1 MTALGWP
8 LQIVALLFVP
18 LEVVQPALAI
28 GLLVLLALGER
39 MLDERPGRREL
50 MAVCA
55 IVAGVVGIAALA
67 PDRTTQHVHGVALV
81 LVLTLLAAAALVPFV
96 AHFLG
101 RSIANLTMIAAG
113 LAFAWGALATKLVA
127 DAASGDH
134 WLTAVLWGA
143 AAITASVVGLIAEMS
158 ALQQRAAI
166 LVAPVVFVAQ
176 TFVPVMLAPLILHE
190 SFLNSPLSGVPLVFC
205 LLVLLAGATTLARS
219 PALLALSGSR
229 ERELAQRLRE
239 EPQIGVVG
247 SGTPDSRDSRS
258 ATTSL
263 LTARAAPAEA
273 GSLTTTMSPVPGVRE
288 NAAPSR
294 RN

>member
-39 MLDERPGRREL
+39 MLGERPGRREL
-50 MAVCA
+50 TAVCA

-81 LVLTLLAAAALVPFV
+81 LVLTLLGAAALAPFV

-158 ALQQRAAI
+158 SLQQRAAI

-190 SFLNSPLSGVPLVFC
+190 SFLDSPLSGVPLVVC
-205 LLVLLAGATTLARS
+205 LLVLLTGATTLARS

-229 ERELAQRLRE
+229 ERELAQRLLE
-239 EPQIGVVG
+239 EPQLGVVG
-247 SGTPDSRDSRS
+247 SGTPDSRESRS

-263 LTARAAPAEA
+263 LTARDAPADA

-288 NAAPSR
+288 NAAPSPR
-294 RN
+294 Y

>member
-81 LVLTLLAAAALVPFV
+81 LVLTLLGAAALVPFA

>member
-1 MTALGWP
+1 
-8 LQIVALLFVP
+8 
-18 LEVVQPALAI
+18 LAI

-39 MLDERPGRREL
+39 MLGERPGRREL
-50 MAVCA
+50 TAVCA

-81 LVLTLLAAAALVPFV
+81 LVLTLLGAAALAPFV

-158 ALQQRAAI
+158 SLQQRAAI

-190 SFLNSPLSGVPLVFC
+190 SFLDSPLSGVPLVVC
-205 LLVLLAGATTLARS
+205 LLVLLTGATTLARS

-229 ERELAQRLRE
+229 ERELAQRLLE
-239 EPQIGVVG
+239 EPQLGVVG
-247 SGTPDSRDSRS
+247 SGTPDSRESRS

-263 LTARAAPAEA
+263 LTARDAPADA

-288 NAAPSR
+288 NAAPSPR
-294 RN
+294 Y

>member
-39 MLDERPGRREL
+39 MLGERPGRREL
-50 MAVCA
+50 TAVCA

-81 LVLTLLAAAALVPFV
+81 LVLTLLGAAALAPFV

-101 RSIANLTMIAAG
+101 RSI
-113 LAFAWGALATKLVA
+113 AFAWGALATKLVA

-158 ALQQRAAI
+158 SLQQRAAI

-190 SFLNSPLSGVPLVFC
+190 SFLDSPLSGVPLVVC
-205 LLVLLAGATTLARS
+205 LLVLLTGATTLARS

-229 ERELAQRLRE
+229 ERELAQRLLE
-239 EPQIGVVG
+239 EPQLGVVG
-247 SGTPDSRDSRS
+247 SGTPDSRESRS

-263 LTARAAPAEA
+263 LTARDAPADA

-288 NAAPSR
+288 NAAPSPR
-294 RN
+294 Y